1 MLGVEKSSP
10 NSPSAPAERCTDR
23 ADLLSSF
30 ASNHVR
36 IALGGSH
43 YNCIGSGGRQ
53 PRSRCRLM
61 LVLMRAVERV
71 CPISPPSLPGHCWLW

>member
-10 NSPSAPAERCTDR
+10 NSPFAPAERCTDR

-30 ASNHVR
+30 ASSHVR

-43 YNCIGSGGRQ
+43 YNCVGSGGQQ
-53 PRSRCRLM
+53 PTWRCQLT
-61 LVLMRAVERV
+61 LAFVRAVERV